1 MPYRIIHKLEEK
13 RPYKIVNAETGKVVG
28 SSASE
33 EKAKASI
40 RARMANENTNPTVKE
55 VEAGIF
61 TDDYKMNLKKRGK
74 KI

>member
-1 MPYRIIHKLEEK
+1 MEDK
-13 RPYKIVNAETGKVVG
+13 RQYKIVNIETGKVVG
-28 SSASE
+28 SSISE

-40 RARMANENTNPTVKE
+40 RARMAGENTNPSTKD

-61 TDDYKMNLKKRGK
+61 TDDYKMSLKKRGK